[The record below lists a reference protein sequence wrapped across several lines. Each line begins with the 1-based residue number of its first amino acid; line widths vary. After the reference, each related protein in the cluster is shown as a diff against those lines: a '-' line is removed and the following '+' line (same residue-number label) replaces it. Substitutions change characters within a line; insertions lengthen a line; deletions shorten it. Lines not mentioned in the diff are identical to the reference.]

1 MGFSI
6 NITNENIL
14 DKIYF
19 KLFLYKWRLRT
30 KIVISKPKI
39 TQTNIRLINDRAN
52 KDELTY
58 FHVTTDR

>member
-39 TQTNIRLINDRAN
+39 TESNIRLINDRSH
-52 KDELTY
+52 KDELT
-58 FHVTTDR
+58 